1 MEDEA
6 GLYLTCFLYPTPS
19 LVLTERAKL
28 LMENESLEQQNAEMQ
43 SLLQQYLQAKVG
55 AGAPGPNSGG
65 GTAGKAVGTAGC
77 PDKASGAVTV
87 MLGSQPWVT
96 LL

>member
-1 MEDEA
+1 MEDGA

-19 LVLTERAKL
+19 LVLTQRAKL

-55 AGAPGPNSGG
+55 AGSRARLRSETTPQEV
-65 GTAGKAVGTAGC
+65 ALLARLWVLRAVLTRPAE
-77 PDKASGAVTV
+77 
-87 MLGSQPWVT
+87 L
-96 LL
+96 